1 MDYNTDT
8 TSIAVAATNASDA
21 PYVFLSFMFQSLLEF
36 LVLIFVVDE
45 IGLSCLDVI
54 CSSTMLIC
62 MFILPAIFVVMIYY
76 LFIQIKSYGN
86 LLIYS
91 TQALPN
97 IVFFFE
103 KFTDL
108 FIILNN
114 STRKLISGQGGYIWF
129 NNPRVFNY

>member
-54 CSSTMLIC
+54 YSSTMLVC
-62 MFILPAIFVVMIYY
+62 MISFLVVFVFMIYL
-76 LFIQIKSYGN
+76 LFTQIKSYSN
-86 LLIYS
+86 FLIYS
-91 TQALPN
+91 T
-97 IVFFFE
+97 IE
-103 KFTDL
+103 KLDY
-108 FIILNN
+108 
-114 STRKLISGQGGYIWF
+114 R
-129 NNPRVFNY
+129 